1 MTYYLRG
8 LKEVKFTTKD
18 GQEISGT
25 RLYCTTPM
33 SSYEGK
39 GESTDS
45 FFLSDARKKAMGVPM
60 LSVGDTLEIYFDR
73 TGRVADIR
81 VSSSDDDFVV

>member
-8 LKEVKFTTKD
+8 IRNVNFTSKD
-18 GQEISGT
+18 GKEISGV
-25 RLYCTTPM
+25 RLYVTVPM
-33 SSYEGK
+33 SSLEGE

-45 FFLSDARKKAMGVPM
+45 FFLSEKRKKALGVTS
-60 LSVGDTLEIYFDR
+60 LSVGDQLEIYFDR